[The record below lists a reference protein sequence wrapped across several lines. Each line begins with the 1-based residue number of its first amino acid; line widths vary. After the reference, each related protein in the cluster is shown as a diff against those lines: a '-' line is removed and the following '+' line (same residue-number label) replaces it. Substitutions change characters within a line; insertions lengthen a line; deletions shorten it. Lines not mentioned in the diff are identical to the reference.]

1 MANAED
7 LPAGIDLMQTRSGEQ
22 VLVKK
27 FMVLD

>member
-1 MANAED
+1 MANVED
-7 LPAGIDLMQTRSGEQ
+7 LPAGMYLMQVRSGEQ